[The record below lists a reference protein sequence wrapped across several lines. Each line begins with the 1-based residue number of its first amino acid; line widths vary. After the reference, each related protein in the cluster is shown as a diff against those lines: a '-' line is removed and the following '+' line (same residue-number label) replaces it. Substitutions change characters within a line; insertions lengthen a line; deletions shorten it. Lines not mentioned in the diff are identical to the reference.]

1 MTTHLWV
8 GATSADP
15 TNSANW
21 STSSVP
27 VTDDI
32 IIFDDTAE
40 GNCAGTLTADIAH
53 ILATT
58 GFAYK
63 LGTDASTPLS
73 ISVDT
78 LDLRSPGTN
87 TITLSSSSNT
97 DVSVYGTGTHTFK
110 ASTIVNLNLLGS
122 LNNTDNPAFTGT
134 VTVDATSDV
143 SGTIEVTGNC
153 AGTLTIE
160 AKTAANIPTIN
171 LDGRGMTTT
180 LQRQSAAINLEG
192 GPSGLPN
199 TLNIDPTDAAGITY
213 AAVSAQAATAADA
226 VINVTGGSTITSLEM
241 DSGTVDCSSNTSSAG
256 VTVSAA
262 NLYGKAIVDLRNALR
277 NVTLSNAVIH
287 SQDVQ
292 VKVDNGATM
301 DISY

>member
-8 GATSADP
+8 GDTSADP

-21 STSSVP
+21 STGSVP
-27 VTDDI
+27 ATDDI
-32 IIFDDTAE
+32 IIFDDTAK
-40 GNCAGTLTADIAH
+40 GNCAGTLTANIAR
-53 ILATT
+53 IVATLD
-58 GFAYK
+58 FSYK

-73 ISVDT
+73 VSVDT
-78 LDLRSPGTN
+78 LDLRSPGVN

-110 ASTIVNLNLLGS
+110 ASAIVNLNLLGS

-134 VTVDATSDV
+134 VTVDATSDI
-143 SGTIEVTGNC
+143 SGVVEVTGNC
-153 AGTLTIE
+153 AGTLVIE
-160 AKTAANIPTIN
+160 AKAASNVPTIN

-180 LQRQSAAINLEG
+180 LQRQSASISLEG

-199 TLNIDPTDAAGITY
+199 TLNIDPTDSLGITY
-213 AAVSAQAATAADA
+213 ASLNIQAATAADA
-226 VINVTGGSTITSLEM
+226 IVNITGGSTITALDM
-241 DSGTVDCSSNTSSAG
+241 DSGTIDCSDNTSSAG
-256 VTVSAA
+256 VTISAA
-262 NLYGKAIVDLRNALR
+262 DLYGKAIVDLRNTLQ
-277 NVTLSNAVIH
+277 NVTLSNAKIH

-301 DISY
+301 NISY